1 MRNAIEIEIIIR
13 IAENTLL
20 DIFNHVDTTR
30 VAVELQKMDKIK
42 IG

>member
-20 DIFNHVDTTR
+20 DIF
-30 VAVELQKMDKIK
+30 KKF
-42 IG
+42 